1 MLQSQATT
9 MDALH
14 SLADGKAMSFT
25 EHTKLSA
32 HGAIMAVEGRTREP
46 EPEMDGERM
55 QADKHIMM
63 SYVIQIPQFPPDSG
77 SMGDRF
83 VARSRYQWTHQPT
96 VERIVRSLQARGFLL
111 WFDLDLMKGN
121 TME

>member
-1 MLQSQATT
+1 

-46 EPEMDGERM
+46 EPEMDGERI

-77 SMGDRF
+77 SMDDRS